1 MRLNRTFAVVM
12 VLALVVV
19 GRAGASCSA
28 ASLNG
33 NFGFVLSGLDS
44 SFFFTASSGLLALN
58 GTGSLTGS
66 ETTSDNGVI
75 TNSVAVTGGYA
86 INTNCSGTLTITPS
100 GGSAQSYAVVIDS
113 KDTRLEMV
121 ETNAGYTVSGYALAQ
136 GTVTCT
142 LEGVKGIWG
151 YYGSGWE
158 TSPSL
163 YPSAIAGEVMA
174 DGLGNLKGLQT
185 SSQGGTIV
193 SATLSGTYTVNSDC
207 TGTTTTTNSLGITAH
222 SNSIMVNNGRTVF
235 QIGTD
240 AGTIGYNV
248 GQKQ

>member
-1 MRLNRTFAVVM
+1 M

-28 ASLNG
+28 ASLKG
-33 NFGFVLSGLDS
+33 KFGFVLTGLDS
-44 SFFFTASSGLLALN
+44 SFFFTASSGLLTLN
-58 GTGSLTGS
+58 GARSLTGT

-75 TNSVAVTGGYA
+75 TNSVAVTGSYA

-113 KDTRLEMV
+113 TATRLEMIQ
-121 ETNAGYTVSGYALAQ
+121 TNAGYTVSGYALAQ

-142 LEGVKGIWG
+142 LEGVKGIYG
-151 YYGSGWE
+151 YYGSGWQ

-163 YPSAIAGEVMA
+163 SPFAIAGEVSV
-174 DGLGNLKGLQT
+174 DGLGNLKGFQT
-185 SSQGGTIV
+185 SSSGGTIL
-193 SATLSGTYTVNSDC
+193 SPTESGTYTVNSDC

-222 SNSIMVNNGRTVF
+222 ANNILVNNGRTVF
-235 QIGTD
+235 QIDTD
-240 AGTIGYNV
+240 AGTIDYSV